1 MGDLGF
7 EPRFEGLKVLC
18 NHLYTN
24 HPKMARGV
32 RIELTQSDLESN
44 SPALGHGPASLKVSQ
59 FTQKSSVFIL
69 SKASTYQKNVSKFL
83 KKIDK

>member
-32 RIELTQSDLESN
+32 RIELTQQLLESR
-44 SPALGHGPASLKVSQ
+44 SPSLGTLPRIS
-59 FTQKSSVFIL
+59 KSIR
-69 SKASTYQKNVSKFL
+69 TYT
-83 KKIDK
+83 